1 MKDKLITAGLLRL
14 IGLMIDGKLL
24 DHIKALVLVYINA
37 DELTGTEKKKAVTEE
52 LLALKDDLGAIVSQ
66 MAGWL
71 LSTAID
77 IVHAYIVTRAER
89 S

>member
-1 MKDKLITAGLLRL
+1 MKDKLITAGLLNL
-14 IGLMIDGKLL
+14 IGLMVDGRLL

-37 DELTGTEKKKAVTEE
+37 DDLSGAEKKKAVTE
-52 LLALKDDLGAIVSQ
+52 ALKDDFGAIVSQ

-77 IVHAYIVTRAER
+77 IVHAYIVTRAQSAPR
-89 S
+89 